1 MSFKLES
8 VKVHNVMEKDIIF
21 IYFWPDAEA
30 LRINLWNILQKEKR
44 GRKKSF
50 IVFKWNQIL
59 FLDTLSLWAVI
70 RERSK
75 SLNFN
80 HSFTGYNVL
89 YVCDKNEVE
98 LNVTIICKF
107 I

>member
-1 MSFKLES
+1 M
-8 VKVHNVMEKDIIF
+8 HNVMEKDIIF

-44 GRKKSF
+44 GGEKKKVGYPCF

-59 FLDTLSLWAVI
+59 FLDVFSLWAVI

-75 SLNFN
+75 GLNFN
-80 HSFTGYNVL
+80 RGFMGYNVL
-89 YVCDKNEVE
+89 YICDKNEVKF
-98 LNVTIICKF
+98 NAKIICKF